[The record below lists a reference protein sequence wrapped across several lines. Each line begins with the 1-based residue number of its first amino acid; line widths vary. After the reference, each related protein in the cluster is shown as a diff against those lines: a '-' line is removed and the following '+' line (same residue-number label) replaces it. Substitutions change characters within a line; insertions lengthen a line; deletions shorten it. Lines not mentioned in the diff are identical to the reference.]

1 MNTPEDKRLRNAWVL
16 LFFAIIFWGVNWPLM
31 KVGLTEIGPLW
42 FAAFRVALA
51 ALGLFALLG
60 LQGKLHRPQREDAPV
75 LISVG
80 VFQMGVFMALTHT
93 AVQYVDAGRSAVLV
107 YTTPIWIAPLA
118 YWILAERLSRT
129 QLVGIMCAV
138 LGVLVMFNPRTFLW
152 QDTDILLGN
161 LLLIC
166 AAMVWAG
173 VIVHVRSFGWTRP
186 HLSVLPWQ
194 LALGAT
200 VLIPMAWLIEG
211 APNVPITEQFVI
223 TMAFNAIFA
232 TAFAFWAYLSAAKTL
247 PANTTAMASLGVPV
261 VGIGASVFLISE
273 SLNTE
278 LMAGLTFVILGQV
291 IYLTKSIGRSKGPEL
306 P

>member
-1 MNTPEDKRLRNAWVL
+1 MNAPDDQRLRNNWIL
-16 LFFAIIFWGVNWPLM
+16 LSSAIVFWGVNWPLM
-31 KVGLTEIGPLW
+31 KIGLTEIGPLW
-42 FAAFRVALA
+42 FAAIRVALA
-51 ALGLFALLG
+51 ALTLFALLG
-60 LQGKLHRPQREDAPV
+60 LLDKLRRPQRTDAPV

-80 VFQMGVFMALTHT
+80 IFQMGAFMALTHT

-107 YTTPIWIAPLA
+107 YTTPIWVAPLA
-118 YWILAERLSRT
+118 YWFLAERLNRT
-129 QLVGIMCAV
+129 QLIGIMCAV

-152 QDTDILLGN
+152 QDADILLGN
-161 LLLIC
+161 TLLIC
-166 AAMVWAG
+166 AAIVWAG

-194 LALGAT
+194 LALGAA

-211 APNVPITEQFVI
+211 TPNVPMTEQFGLI
-223 TMAFNAIFA
+223 MGFNAIFA

-261 VGIGASVFLISE
+261 VGISASAMLISE
-273 SLNTE
+273 SLSTD
-278 LMAGLTFVILGQV
+278 LIIGLACIILGQV
-291 IYLTKSIGRSKGPEL
+291 IFHTKGIGNSKGPEQ

>member
-1 MNTPEDKRLRNAWVL
+1 MNTPDDQRLRKDWIL
-16 LFFAIIFWGVNWPLM
+16 LFSAIAFWGVNWPLM

-42 FAAFRVALA
+42 FAAIRVALA
-51 ALGLFALLG
+51 ALALFTLLG

-75 LISVG
+75 LFSVG
-80 VFQMGVFMALTHT
+80 VFQIGVFMALTHT

-107 YTTPIWIAPLA
+107 YTTPIWVAPLA
-118 YWILAERLSRT
+118 YWVLAERLSRT

-152 QDTDILLGN
+152 QNADTLLGN
-161 LLLIC
+161 TLLIC
-166 AAMVWAG
+166 AAIVWAG

-194 LALGAT
+194 LALGAA

-211 APNVPITEQFVI
+211 APNVPMTEQFVLI
-223 TMAFNAIFA
+223 MAFNAVFA

-261 VGIGASVFLISE
+261 VGIAASVALISE

-291 IYLTKSIGRSKGPEL
+291 IYLTKSIGRSKRSEHQ
-306 P
+306 